1 MSTNKYITDT
11 RFAGIFD
18 MERQFRIVVDYLIAN
33 RTVIANTQDLA
44 NIFSTRATLSTPMT
58 DMFSRCMSTGYIN
71 EFATILKVNDNI
83 GIPDIL
89 TMNSVVTDLKQS
101 KYGKPLQAYPELYQ
115 KIIMNVSNLVRTTN
129 TGYYVTAIQE
139 LHSMYVKAMLTRS
152 YAMSQDGTWL
162 SPAHQQFVIR
172 SYSLLVAT
180 VIARNTGLDFN
191 ELLTVATIFAL
202 YMSQMLSVTGRNDVP
217 NSFYNL
223 NYLGQR
229 SDLVRFVEENQ
240 EDIENGLTLDKCCE
254 LVAKT
259 GPARLKK
266 YNTDLFY
273 RQCVTLGSYIDT
285 LTTRI
290 AMEYPPYWVWFIV
303 HAQSGAKLGSFMK
316 IMQQHGLVNGAK
328 KFVSELIHSQ
338 AIYESR

>member
-1 MSTNKYITDT
+1 MSTRRYITDT
-11 RFAGIFD
+11 RFAGTFD
-18 MERQFRIVVDYLIAN
+18 IERQFRIVVDYLIAN

-44 NIFSTRATLSTPMT
+44 NIFATRATLSTPMI
-58 DMFSRCMSTGYIN
+58 DMFNRCMSTGYIN
-71 EFATILKVNDNI
+71 EFATILRVNDHI

-101 KYGKPLQAYPELYQ
+101 KYSKPLQPYPELHQ
-115 KIIMNVSNLVRTTN
+115 KIIMNISSLVRMSN
-129 TGYYVTAIQE
+129 TGYFVTAIQE

-152 YAMSQDGTWL
+152 YAMSNDTWL
-162 SPAHQQFVIR
+162 SPAHNQFVIR
-172 SYSLLVAT
+172 SYSMLVAT
-180 VIARNTGLDFN
+180 IIARNTGLDFN

-202 YMSQMLSVTGRNDVP
+202 YMCQMLSSNDREMVP

-240 EDIENGLTLDKCCE
+240 DIIESGLTLDKCCD

-273 RQCVTLGSYIDT
+273 RQCVSLGSYIDT

-290 AMEYPPYWVWFIV
+290 AMEYPPYWVYLNIY
-303 HAQSGAKLGSFMK
+303 AQSGAKLGSFMK

-328 KFVSELIHSQ
+328 KFVSELVHSQ